1 MATIAPAQAQ
11 RVVIATAHPRRPS
24 RPRGVRLWL
33 DQLESR
39 VLLSAGDS
47 IANAVGL
54 SFLNTS
60 AIYQTAHAT
69 EYLADAFHQ
78 LQTSQWTLEDLERTL
93 ALVRDAFQLLAG
105 EHEDESL
112 PDVSTGCLQRQ
123 PPGPGPRPDL
133 PGAGDGHLL
142 RRRVQFR

>member
-11 RVVIATAHPRRPS
+11 RVVVATTYPRRPP

-69 EYLADAFHQ
+69 EYLADPKEVQLNRISLNAAFW
-78 LQTSQWTLEDLERTL
+78 LS
-93 ALVRDAFQLLAG
+93 A
-105 EHEDESL
+105 
-112 PDVSTGCLQRQ
+112 VSFLNGGFKSST
-123 PPGPGPRPDL
+123 
-133 PGAGDGHLL
+133 
-142 RRRVQFR
+142 

>member
-1 MATIAPAQAQ
+1 MPCSIPCAATPGSTACSASTEGECLLGTLRASMIHSVRGSYQEVDPMATIAPAQAQ

-69 EYLADAFHQ
+69 EYLADPRDVQ
-78 LQTSQWTLEDLERTL
+78 L
-93 ALVRDAFQLLAG
+93 
-105 EHEDESL
+105 
-112 PDVSTGCLQRQ
+112 
-123 PPGPGPRPDL
+123 
-133 PGAGDGHLL
+133 
-142 RRRVQFR
+142 